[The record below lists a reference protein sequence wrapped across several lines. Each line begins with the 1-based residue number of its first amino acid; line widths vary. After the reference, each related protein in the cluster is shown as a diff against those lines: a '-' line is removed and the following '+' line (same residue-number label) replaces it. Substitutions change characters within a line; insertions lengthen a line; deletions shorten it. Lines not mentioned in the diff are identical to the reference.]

1 MSELPG
7 ISEVKASYREGSVVV
22 QYDPA
27 AVTPVEIAGAIAAET
42 YYTVGEPVV
51 GGELAGGEEAAK
63 GATLVIRVE
72 GMTDERTASL
82 VTQAIGDVGPAI
94 LLPGAEPA
102 IRAVSLDTAQSR
114 LTVTYDAEQVSP
126 QELVDAVQR
135 ETGFQASLI
144 STTGVGGDGG
154 VDYTPY
160 LVLGIAALFVAALAW
175 PGISWARRRLARA
188 TAPSRA
194 TRRRAGRRRR

>member
-27 AVTPVEIAGAIAAET
+27 VVTPVEIAGAIAAET

-63 GATLVIRVE
+63 GSTVVIRVE

-94 LLPGAEPA
+94 S
-102 IRAVSLDTAQSR
+102 AVSLNAAESS
-114 LTVTYDAEQVSP
+114 LTIVYDPEQVSA
-126 QELVDAVQR
+126 EDFVDAINGR
-135 ETGFQASLI
+135 TEYQASLI
-144 STTGVGGDGG
+144 STTSVGGDGG

-160 LVLGIAALFVAALAW
+160 VVLGIAGLFAAALAW
-175 PGISWARRRLARA
+175 PAVSWGRRQLVRA
-188 TAPSRA
+188 GPS
-194 TRRRAGRRRR
+194 RAGRRRTGRRRR